1 MAEIDEEKCIA
12 CGLCFNSCPKQAR
25 NIENEVE
32 TVTKMLGSGK
42 RVAACLDSSY
52 LGSFERPG
60 QLVHALKKLGFDS
73 VQEVAVGSEKV
84 MNEYIKYIQENAG
97 KQKYFISS
105 TCPSIYI
112 FIQKYHPTLVKYLIP
127 VVTPMVALGAAI
139 KKEDPDV
146 YTVYI
151 GPCLSKKYETL
162 PKRDDAPINSLIT
175 CQEIIKMLLW
185 NNIDYKSLEPIMPD
199 RVPQNIG
206 TSYSISG
213 DLWPHMTKMLDEKGY
228 MTLGVNG
235 LDNVK
240 QLFLSMENQ
249 TLSDCYIGISACV
262 ESCINGPFIP
272 KQSLELFCR
281 RQRITHFAAQHGW
294 AKKARLEDV
303 NWKGIDLKRE
313 FAPIKLIQKKATD
326 DELKEI
332 LVRMGRRTRAEEYD
346 CGACGYSTCREKAQ
360 AVFEG
365 MSDVSMCGPSLR
377 KKAEKKS
384 DVIFMNT
391 RNIVIFLD
399 KDKII
404 TGFNPKAE
412 TAFGITSAEVVGK
425 HISCLGLSDDDYSYS
440 LREKKDILNKKIY
453 LEKYGIIVMQNI
465 TYVDD
470 DELFV
475 SLKDITEDE
484 KNREELAKLKMH
496 TVSVTQNV
504 IEKQMRVAQEIAS
517 LLGETTAETK
527 VALNKLKEVV
537 LKEGE

>member
-1 MAEIDEEKCIA
+1 
-12 CGLCFNSCPKQAR
+12 
-25 NIENEVE
+25 
-32 TVTKMLGSGK
+32 
-42 RVAACLDSSY
+42 
-52 LGSFERPG
+52 
-60 QLVHALKKLGFDS
+60 
-73 VQEVAVGSEKV
+73 
-84 MNEYIKYIQENAG
+84 
-97 KQKYFISS
+97 
-105 TCPSIYI
+105 
-112 FIQKYHPTLVKYLIP
+112 
-127 VVTPMVALGAAI
+127 
-139 KKEDPDV
+139 
-146 YTVYI
+146 
-151 GPCLSKKYETL
+151 
-162 PKRDDAPINSLIT
+162 
-175 CQEIIKMLLW
+175 
-185 NNIDYKSLEPIMPD
+185 
-199 RVPQNIG
+199 
-206 TSYSISG
+206 
-213 DLWPHMTKMLDEKGY
+213 
-228 MTLGVNG
+228 
-235 LDNVK
+235 
-240 QLFLSMENQ
+240 
-249 TLSDCYIGISACV
+249 
-262 ESCINGPFIP
+262 
-272 KQSLELFCR
+272 
-281 RQRITHFAAQHGW
+281 
-294 AKKARLEDV
+294 
-303 NWKGIDLKRE
+303 
-313 FAPIKLIQKKATD
+313 
-326 DELKEI
+326 
-332 LVRMGRRTRAEEYD
+332 MGRRTRAEEYD

-412 TAFGITSAEVVGK
+412 TALGITSAEVVGK